1 MSASETAKIDK
12 IGFML
17 VVDVLGNVSLERVEC
32 GGYVL
37 ESGHVE
43 RLPLCVNLRVEKW
56 KEELKNDE

>member
-1 MSASETAKIDK
+1 MSASETAKIDR

-17 VVDVLGNVSLERVEC
+17 VVGVLGNVGLERVGC

-37 ESGHVE
+37 EGGHVE